1 MFINKVKGLRMETNV
16 GTQRIL
22 FTEVK
27 TSVNLGISFTSLKEA
42 CDSNYL

>member
-16 GTQRIL
+16 DTQQIL
-22 FTEVK
+22 LTEVK
-27 TSVNLGISFTSLKEA
+27 TSVNLGISFTSLKET

>member
-1 MFINKVKGLRMETNV
+1 MFINKVKGLRKEMIV
-16 GTQRIL
+16 DKHRIL
-22 FTEVK
+22 LTEAK

>member
-1 MFINKVKGLRMETNV
+1 METNV
-16 GTQRIL
+16 DTQQIL
-22 FTEVK
+22 LTEVK